1 MFYVV
6 QQAMYESLLQ
16 QQLEQRRQRPIN
28 DAEMT
33 LQFLKSSFYY
43 YLTDPSNTT
52 GHLNAILSILRYS
65 DAEKKIIER
74 NQAWK

>member
-1 MFYVV
+1 MLR
-6 QQAMYESLLQ
+6 QH
-16 QQLEQRRQRPIN
+16 LEQQRQRPVN

-43 YLTDPSNTT
+43 YLTDLSNTT

-65 DAEKKIIER
+65 DAEKKIIEK
-74 NQAWK
+74 NLGWK

>member
-1 MFYVV
+1 
-6 QQAMYESLLQ
+6 MYETILQ
-16 QQLEQRRQRPIN
+16 QQLEQQRQRPIH

-33 LQFLKSSFYY
+33 LQFLKSAFYY

-52 GHLNAILSILRYS
+52 GHLNAILSILQYS

>member
-1 MFYVV
+1 
-6 QQAMYESLLQ
+6 MYESLLQ
-16 QQLEQRRQRPIN
+16 QQLEQQRQRPVN

-33 LQFLKSSFYY
+33 LQFLRSAFYY

-65 DAEKKIIER
+65 EAEKTVIEKTHG
-74 NQAWK
+74 WK

>member
-1 MFYVV
+1 
-6 QQAMYESLLQ
+6 MYENLLQ
-16 QQLEQRRQRPIN
+16 QQLEQQRQRPTN

-43 YLTDPSNTT
+43 YLTDSSNTT

>member
-1 MFYVV
+1 MLFII
-6 QQAMYESLLQ
+6 QAMYESMLQ
-16 QQLEQRRQRPIN
+16 QQLEQQRQRPIN

-33 LQFLKSSFYY
+33 LQFLKSAFYY

-52 GHLNAILSILRYS
+52 GNLNAIISILRYS

>member
-1 MFYVV
+1 
-6 QQAMYESLLQ
+6 MYESMLQ
-16 QQLEQRRQRPIN
+16 QQLEQQRQRPIN

-33 LQFLKSSFYY
+33 LQFLKSAFYY
-43 YLTDPSNTT
+43 YLTDSSNTT

-65 DAEKKIIER
+65 ETEKKVIER